1 MAHSAP
7 ARSQGRPVKVRPA
20 GVLAGV
26 ALMLVGAGFAAP
38 DVDPRLRELTSGDPE
53 RAAQTLSRLTKS
65 PEASFAAPLIE
76 LLRAGEIGIA
86 RGVDTAGLV
95 RALESTTS
103 QSYGRDWPAWVR
115 WYAGTDL
122 VPPRGFTGW
131 KGALLGRIDPRF
143 ARLLPYGV
151 PSRIRTEEIVWGGVA
166 YEGIP
171 ALDRPATVP
180 AAEASYLEAG
190 EPVFGLVIGPEA
202 RAYPLR
208 ILDWHEMANDVV
220 SGVPV
225 ALAYCT
231 LCGSGIAYD
240 GRGPDGTAYD
250 FGSSGFLMRSN
261 KLMVDRQTGTLWN
274 QLTGRPVVGPV
285 AEDDFRLRVLPSVV
299 TTWESWVRRHPETR
313 VLSLETGHERPYE
326 PGAAYGDYFASDG
339 TMFPVAGR
347 TGAIAQ
353 KARVFGLEVEGL
365 PKAFPLERLLEERVV
380 NDHVG
385 ASAIVVVISGER
397 LSVSGESARTGK
409 TRKYDAGAEVRAYA
423 RGTLQFEAGSHELEL
438 LDDQGRAWRATESA
452 LTRDGETA
460 LPRVP
465 GTLSYWFAW
474 SGYHPR
480 TAVYGPD

>member
-1 MAHSAP
+1 MKASL
-7 ARSQGRPVKVRPA
+7 G

-26 ALMLVGAGFAAP
+26 ALLLVGADFAAP
-38 DVDPRLRELTSGDPE
+38 DVDPRLRALTSGDPE
-53 RAAQTLSRLTKS
+53 RTAQTLSRLTES

-76 LLRAGEIGIA
+76 LLRAGEIGIV
-86 RGVDTAGLV
+86 RGVDPARLV
-95 RALESTTS
+95 RALESTTG
-103 QSYGRDWPAWVR
+103 QSYGSDWPAWVR
-115 WYAGTDL
+115 WYSKTDL

-143 ARLLPYGV
+143 ARLLPYGA
-151 PSRIRTEEIVWGGVA
+151 PSHIRTEEIVWGGVA

-171 ALDRPATVP
+171 ALDRPSTVS
-180 AAEASYLEAG
+180 AAEASYLEPR
-190 EPVFGLVIGPEA
+190 EPVFGLAIGDDA

-220 SGVPV
+220 GGVPV
-225 ALAYCT
+225 SLAYCT
-231 LCGSGIAYD
+231 LCGSGIVYD

-299 TTWESWVRRHPETR
+299 TSWESWVRRHPETR

-347 TGAIAQ
+347 GGAIAP
-353 KARVFGLEVEGL
+353 KARIFGLEVEGL
-365 PKAFPLERLLEERVV
+365 PKAFPLDRLLEERVV

-385 ASAIVVVISGER
+385 AGAIVVVTSGER
-397 LSVSGESARTGK
+397 LAVSGRSARTGK
-409 TRKYDAGAEVRAYA
+409 TRQYDAGAEVRAYA
-423 RGTLQFEAGSHELEL
+423 RGTLRFEAGSNARELIDGE
-438 LDDQGRAWRATESA
+438 GRVWRVTESA
-452 LTRDGETA
+452 LTREGEA
-460 LPRVP
+460 SLPRIP

-480 TAVYGPD
+480 TAVYSPAD